1 MASVQKTSL
10 GRTADGV
17 DVEQYALTN
26 AHGLRVTIMTFGA
39 TITSV
44 ETPDRNG
51 EPANIAL
58 TLGSLDDY
66 LKGHPCL
73 GSTVGRYANRIAK
86 GRFSIDGVEYHLA
99 VNNGPN
105 HLHGG
110 LVGFDEVVWQAEPIT
125 AADSAGAAFSYVS
138 PDGDEGYPGRL
149 AVQVVY
155 SLTDDNQLRM
165 HYSATT
171 DRATVVNLTNHTY
184 WNLANGGSGD
194 VLDHRL
200 TIHADRYL
208 AVDSGLIPTG
218 ALRSV
223 VGTPFDFLKS
233 TPIGAQI
240 AQTGGG
246 YDHCYA
252 LNGSANCSL
261 AASVVEPTSG
271 RTMDIFTTQPALQ
284 FYTANG
290 LDMVGQHGKRFSS
303 HHALCLETQH
313 YPDSP
318 NHPDFPS
325 TLLRPG
331 ERFEQLTIHRFGISD

>member
-10 GRTADGV
+10 GRTVDGV
-17 DVEQYALTN
+17 EIEQYALTN
-26 AHGLRVTIMTFGA
+26 AHGLRVTVMTFGA

-51 EPANIAL
+51 APANIVL
-58 TLGSLDDY
+58 SLGSLDDY
-66 LKGHPCL
+66 LRGHPCL

-86 GRFSIDGVEYHLA
+86 GRFSIDGVEYRLA
-99 VNNGPN
+99 TNNGPN

-110 LVGFDEVVWQAEPIT
+110 PLGFDKRVWQAEPVTT
-125 AADSAGAAFSYVS
+125 ANSAGAAFSYDS

-149 AVQVVY
+149 AVRVVY
-155 SLTDDNQLRM
+155 SLTDDNQLQM

-171 DRATVVNLTNHTY
+171 DRPTVVNLTNHTY
-184 WNLANGGSGD
+184 WNLADGGSGD
-194 VLDHRL
+194 VLRHQL
-200 TIHADRYL
+200 TIHADRCL
-208 AVDSGLIPTG
+208 TVDSGLIPTG
-218 ALRSV
+218 ELRSV
-223 VGTPFDFLKS
+223 VGTPFDFLKPK
-233 TPIGAQI
+233 PIGADI

-246 YDHCYA
+246 YDHCYV
-252 LNGSANCSL
+252 LNGGDGGSP

-271 RTMDIFTTQPALQ
+271 RTMDVFTTQPALQ

-290 LDMVGQHGKRFSS
+290 LDMIGQHGKRFSK

-313 YPDSP
+313 FPDSP
-318 NHPDFPS
+318 NHAAFPS

-331 ERFEQLTIHRFGISD
+331 ERFEQLTIHRFGVSD